1 MSEMYKLAA
10 QTRLRFPSSRGELTV
25 ENLFQLPLKSATGGC
40 DLDTIAKDVNG
51 RLKAAGEE
59 SFVEDPTV
67 DPQKQLLKVSLDIL
81 KDVIATKQAENRAVR
96 TKLEKAAERKKIL
109 DALAAKKDA
118 ALTAAS
124 VDELEKKLAAL
135 EE

>member
-10 QTRLRFPSSRGELTV
+10 QACLRFPSSRGELTV
-25 ENLFQLPLKSATGGC
+25 EQLFQLPLKSATGC
-40 DLDTIAKDVNG
+40 DLDTIAKDVNN
-51 RLKAAGEE
+51 RLKAVGEE